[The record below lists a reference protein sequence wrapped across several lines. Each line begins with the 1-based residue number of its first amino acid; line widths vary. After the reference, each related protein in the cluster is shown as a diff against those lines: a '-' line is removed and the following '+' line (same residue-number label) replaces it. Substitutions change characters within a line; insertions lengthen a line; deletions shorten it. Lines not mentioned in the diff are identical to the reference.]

1 MAHRPPK
8 FLLPLTAL
16 LLSFSTTLF
25 ADWPQHGQG
34 PQHRGEVGV
43 IAQLPLKILADVV
56 YDPFIAQELAA
67 SNGALFAHFAA
78 PLVQGNDIYMAYKSG
93 TYTSPTTWET
103 QNWGVHRLSFEGTT
117 LVDKWAAVSDWDPV
131 PYGGPRFEPVFH
143 PLLAN
148 GFLYQPGKGGTVQ
161 QIRLS
166 DGHLMQQINPFG
178 TSIDSTI
185 FVTGPLSADVQGNIY
200 YNAMKL
206 DLANAWLNNIR
217 GAWLVKITAA
227 GVPSVASFANL
238 IPGAPD
244 GASQCRGV
252 FTNQQLP
259 WPPSPNAEPGTVTC
273 GSQRPGVNIAPA
285 IAADG
290 TIYTISRAH
299 FNSRYGYV
307 VAVNPDLTPK
317 WSVSMRNLLHD
328 GCNVIIPPN
337 GTPGGCR
344 AGAAT
349 GVDPSDNLPGSGS
362 VTDDSTSSPVVA
374 PDGAVIYGAY
384 TRYNYSQ
391 GHTLKFSPSGEFL
404 AAYAFGWDTTP
415 AIWEHD
421 RTYSIVTKENR
432 YQGGAYCGGN
442 SLCPP
447 TRQADYPQGY
457 YITQLDKNLTV
468 EWKFQNTESL
478 ACNRLP
484 DGSISCGPSDEE
496 NGFEWCV
503 NAPAIDARGDI
514 FVNSEDG
521 NLYQISQH
529 GILAG
534 RILLQSTIGAA
545 YTPLSIGSNGLIYAQ
560 NSGHLFVIGGQST
573 RRRAVRK

>member
-1 MAHRPPK
+1 MTPRPSK
-8 FLLPLTAL
+8 SLFFLAL
-16 LLSFSTTLF
+16 LLLSCSTLF

-34 PQHRGEVGV
+34 PQHRGNPGV
-43 IAQLPLKILADVV
+43 IAQLPLNILADVV
-56 YDPFIAQELAA
+56 YDPFIDQELAT

-78 PLVQGNDIYMAYKSG
+78 PLVQGNDIYMTFKSG
-93 TYTSPTTWET
+93 TYTAPPTWET
-103 QNWGVHRLSFEGTT
+103 QNWGVHRLSWEGAT

-148 GFLYQPGKGGTVQ
+148 GFLYQPGKGGSVQ

-166 DGHLMQQINPFG
+166 DGQLIRQINPFG
-178 TSIDSTI
+178 TSIDPAI
-185 FVTGPLSADVQGNIY
+185 FVTGPLTADSQGTIY

-206 DLANAWLNNIR
+206 DLANAWANNVR

-227 GVPSVASFANL
+227 GTTSTANFAAL
-238 IPGAPD
+238 IPDAPD
-244 GASQCRGV
+244 GASQCRSV

-273 GSQRPGVNIAPA
+273 GSQRPGLNIAPA
-285 IAADG
+285 IASDG

-299 FNSRYGYV
+299 FNGRYAYV
-307 VAVNPDLTPK
+307 VALNPDLSPK
-317 WSVSMRNLLHD
+317 WAASMRNLLHD
-328 GCNVIIPPN
+328 GCNAGIIPPN

-344 AGAAT
+344 AGAIL
-349 GVDPSDNLPGSGS
+349 GVDPSDNSFGSGS

-391 GHTLKFSPSGEFL
+391 GHTLKFSPGGEFL

-415 AIWEHD
+415 AIWQHD
-421 RTYSIVTKENR
+421 NTYSVVTKENR
-432 YQGGAYCGGN
+432 YEAGAYCGGN

-447 TRQADYPQGY
+447 TRPADYPSGY
-457 YITQLDKNLTV
+457 YITQLDADLKV
-468 EWKFQNTESL
+468 QWRFKNTETE
-478 ACNRLP
+478 ACSRMP
-484 DGSISCGPSDEE
+484 GGWISCGPSDED

-521 NLYQISQH
+521 NLYQISQG

-560 NSGHLFVIGGQST
+560 NSGHLFVIGGHST
-573 RRRAVRK
+573 RRRVVRK

>member
-1 MAHRPPK
+1 MTHRPWKSIPLFAL
-8 FLLPLTAL
+8 FLLSCSP
-16 LLSFSTTLF
+16 LF
-25 ADWPQHGQG
+25 ADWLQHGQG
-34 PQHRGEVGV
+34 PQHRGNVGV
-43 IAQLPLKILADVV
+43 IAQLPLEILDDKV
-56 YDPFIAQELAA
+56 YDPFIDQELAA
-67 SNGALFAHFAA
+67 SGGALFAHFAA
-78 PLVQGNDIYMAYKSG
+78 PLVQGNDVYMTFKSG
-93 TYTSPTTWET
+93 TYTAPPTWET
-103 QNWGVHRLSFEGTT
+103 QNWGVHRLSWENAT

-143 PLLAN
+143 ALLAN
-148 GFLYQPGKGGTVQ
+148 GFLYQPGKGGTVR

-166 DGHLMQQINPFG
+166 DGQLVQQINPFPP
-178 TSIDSTI
+178 SIDPSI
-185 FVTGPLSADVQGNIY
+185 FVTGPLSADSQGNIY

-206 DLANAWLNNIR
+206 DLANAWANNVR

-227 GVPSVASFANL
+227 GMASTVSFAAL
-238 IPGAPD
+238 IPTAPD
-244 GASQCRGV
+244 GASQCRSV

-259 WPPSPNAEPGTVTC
+259 WPPSPTAEPGTITC
-273 GSQRPGVNIAPA
+273 GSQRPGLNVAPA
-285 IAADG
+285 IAPDG

-299 FNSRYGYV
+299 FNSRYAYV
-307 VAVNPDLTPK
+307 VAINPDLSPK
-317 WSVSMRNLLHD
+317 WATSMRMLLHD

-344 AGAAT
+344 AGAT
-349 GVDPSDNLPGSGS
+349 LGVDPSDNLPGSGT

-421 RTYSIVTKENR
+421 NTYSVVTKENR
-432 YQGGAYCGGN
+432 YPASAYCGGN
-442 SLCPP
+442 ALCPP
-447 TRQADYPQGY
+447 TRPADYPLGY
-457 YITQLDKNLTV
+457 YITQLDADLKV
-468 EWKFQNTESL
+468 QWRFKNTETEDCS
-478 ACNRLP
+478 RIP
-484 DGSISCGPSDEE
+484 GGWISCEPSGEE

-503 NAPAIDARGDI
+503 NAPAVDARGDV

-521 NLYQISQH
+521 NLYQIAQG
-529 GILAG
+529 GIVRG
-534 RILLQSTIGAA
+534 RIFLQSALGAA
-545 YTPLSIGSNGLIYAQ
+545 YTPISLGSNGLIYAE
-560 NSGHLFVIGGQST
+560 NSGHLFVIGGHST